1 MGSFSHSDNRY
12 SIISGFSSHLPII
25 LDIVLILR
33 VGIAMTTVA
42 LWGNEDCAV
51 SVSFFI
57 RARSLLI
64 LLVAA
69 KIVVYS
75 EIYFISNTLF
85 RGVYIVP

>member
-51 SVSFFI
+51 SVSFFYK
-57 RARSLLI
+57 S
-64 LLVAA
+64 
-69 KIVVYS
+69 
-75 EIYFISNTLF
+75 
-85 RGVYIVP
+85 